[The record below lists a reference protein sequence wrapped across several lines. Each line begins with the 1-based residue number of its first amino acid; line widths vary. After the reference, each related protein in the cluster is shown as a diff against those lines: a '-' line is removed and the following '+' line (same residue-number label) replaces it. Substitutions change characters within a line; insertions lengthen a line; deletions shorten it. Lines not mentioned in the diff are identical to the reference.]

1 MPDATAATAAIELR
15 DATAVS
21 GEYEV
26 FKRLSVAFPESAT
39 TVILG
44 STGSG
49 KSSLIKMAAGLLPP
63 AEGVVLFR
71 GQDMGRFG
79 RKEELAFRAA
89 SGFVFQDAALW
100 ANTSIQDNVAIPLR
114 VHQPK
119 LNQAELAEKVR
130 ATLSRLGWT
139 EGLALRPV
147 DLSSGEQKLVSIA
160 RALVHDPSLVFMDD
174 PGSSLDEDSM
184 DKLYEVLSELKS
196 RGKTVIMTTNN
207 SELAYRYADCLG
219 VLKSGALLAFGR
231 YEETVAKAESEL
243 DVTLAR
249 LRARGDRV
257 GPKPSAGQAEAG
269 SEMSQRSDV

>member
-1 MPDATAATAAIELR
+1 MPDATAAIELR

-26 FKRLSVAFPESAT
+26 FKRLSVAFPEGAT

-160 RALVHDPSLVFMDD
+160 RAVVHDPDIVFMDD
-174 PGSSLDEDSM
+174 PVSNLDEDAVEKVYQLI
-184 DKLYEVLSELKS
+184 DELRVKK
-196 RGKTVIMTTNN
+196 RTVIIMANN
-207 SELAYRYADCLG
+207 SELAYRCADRLG
-219 VLKSGALLAFGR
+219 VIKGKRMAAFGT
-231 YEETVAKAESEL
+231 YDQTLASAEEALAGS
-243 DVTLAR
+243 LAR
-249 LRARGDRV
+249 LRARGSRLKSCAD
-257 GPKPSAGQAEAG
+257 GDGAEN
-269 SEMSQRSDV
+269 SQRGDV